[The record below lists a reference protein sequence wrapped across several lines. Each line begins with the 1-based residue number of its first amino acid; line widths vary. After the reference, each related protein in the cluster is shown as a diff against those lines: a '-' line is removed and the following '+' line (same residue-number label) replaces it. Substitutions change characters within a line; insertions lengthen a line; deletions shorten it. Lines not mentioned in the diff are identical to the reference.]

1 MNQINE
7 ILNSLASML
16 LMPVM
21 LALIIGF
28 FISGLLLYGLL
39 VTFIKRPQIKNGLK
53 KLKSNEELHDLS
65 HLELRHGLKT
75 ILQHFREHPHA
86 DSNSFLSEF
95 ECMCIKEAEL
105 PKILVRVG
113 PMLGLMGTLIPMGP
127 ALTALASGD
136 IAVMASNLQIAFA
149 TTVIGICVGGC
160 GLICLTFLQRWQA
173 EELVALEIY
182 QSHQT
187 REQA

>member
-28 FISGLLLYGLL
+28 FISGLLMYGLL
-39 VTFIKRPQIKNGLK
+39 VTIIKRPNTKKALK
-53 KLKSNEELHDLS
+53 KLKAESSLNNLSN
-65 HLELRHGLKT
+65 LELRHGLKKT
-75 ILQHFREHPHA
+75 LQNFSNTPYN
-86 DSNSFLSEF
+86 DSSQFLSEF
-95 ECMCIKEAEL
+95 ECACIKEAEL

-113 PMLGLMGTLIPMGP
+113 PMFGLMGTLIPMGP

-160 GLICLTFLQRWQA
+160 GFICLTFLQRWQA
-173 EELVALEIY
+173 EELVALEIFH
-182 QSHQT
+182 SNHT
-187 REQA
+187 REKP